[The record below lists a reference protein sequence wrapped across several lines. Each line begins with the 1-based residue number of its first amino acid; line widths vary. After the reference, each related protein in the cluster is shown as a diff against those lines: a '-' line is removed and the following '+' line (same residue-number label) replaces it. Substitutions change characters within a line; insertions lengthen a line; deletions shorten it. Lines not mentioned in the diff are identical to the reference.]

1 MDANPNTPW
10 SSLMRTTLLVLLVL
24 VPALAFGQSLAE
36 VAKKEKS
43 RREKNKEEGREV
55 HVISEEDVGA
65 GPAPATT
72 ESGGEQSGAARS
84 TPAPSEASSEES
96 LPDGESEEDLNV
108 PAFIPPDAP
117 LPEKLEMFGRMK
129 RQYERQVKEIDEAIA
144 KNDTR
149 LKELEREIASTS
161 ALGGAGL
168 PVAPQTGTGAATRPM
183 TGQESVTLVEEQN
196 RLQGANQGLR
206 ERKET
211 LKMDLQAKGRAAGIP
226 AGYLRF

>member
-1 MDANPNTPW
+1 
-10 SSLMRTTLLVLLVL
+10 MRTTLLVLLVL

-43 RREKNKEEGREV
+43 RREKNKEEGRQV
-55 HVISEEDVGA
+55 HVISEDELGPGPGEAPPEGGGEEGA
-65 GPAPATT
+65 AAPKAPAA
-72 ESGGEQSGAARS
+72 S
-84 TPAPSEASSEES
+84 PASAEEE
-96 LPDGESEEDLNV
+96 LPDGESEEDANV
-108 PAFIPPDAP
+108 PTFIPPDAP
-117 LPEKLEMFGRMK
+117 LPEKLEMFGLMK
-129 RQYERQVKEIDEAIA
+129 RQYERQVAEIDEAIA
-144 KNDTR
+144 KNDSR
-149 LKELEREIASTS
+149 LKELEREIAATS

-196 RLQGANQGLR
+196 RLQNANAALR
-206 ERKET
+206 ERKEV